1 MKKVNI
7 LAIGIVAGVSLLSST
22 AARAGVLGS
31 PHDFSQQSWN
41 FIASDP
47 NSVCSPCHQPHHADS
62 RVVPL
67 WGHATSTGPWIM
79 YNTNT
84 VPISTMKAAPSPTP
98 TGPSLAC
105 LSCHDGT
112 VAVNSYAGGIQGN
125 TAFYI
130 TNSAKIGQDLTHTH
144 PISFTDDA
152 NLVGTGPN
160 QDQWLY
166 NPDTTMVLQPDSG
179 KFVPGNNMTINGFLL
194 GGNHRLE
201 CSSCHNVHNQQ
212 GTPYNIINNP
222 KLVVINGTKG
232 GVGSLL
238 CRSCHNK

>member
-1 MKKVNI
+1 MKKLN
-7 LAIGIVAGVSLLSST
+7 LLSLSV
-22 AARAGVLGS
+22 AAAAFLLSATVTQAGILGS
-31 PHDFSQQSWN
+31 PHDFSQASWN
-41 FIASDP
+41 FTPSDP
-47 NSVCSPCHQPHHADS
+47 NSVCSPCHQAHHADS

-67 WGHATSTGPWIM
+67 WGHTTSTGPWIM

-84 VPISTMKAAPSPTP
+84 VPVSQMKATPSPTP

-112 VAVNSYAGGIQGN
+112 VAVNSYGGGIQGG
-125 TAFYI
+125 TAFYL
-130 TNSAKIGQDLTHTH
+130 TNSARIEPDLTHTH
-144 PISFTDDA
+144 PISFTYDA

-166 NPDTTMVLQPDSG
+166 NPDTTQVLQPDTG
-179 KFVPGNNMTINGFLL
+179 AFVPGNDMTINGFLL

-201 CSSCHNVHNQQ
+201 CSSCHAVHNQQ
-212 GTPYNIINNP
+212 GTPYNLVNNP
-222 KLVVINGTKG
+222 DLLVINGTKG
-232 GVGSLL
+232 GIGSLL